1 MPEMRV
7 KIASTVGL
15 HARPAGL
22 FVKAA
27 ARHPG
32 TVSIGRPGTDL
43 VDARSMLS
51 VLSLAIG
58 HGEEVVLRTDGDGAE
73 AALTELAGLLLT
85 DMDA

>member
-1 MPEMRV
+1 MPEIRV
-7 KIASTVGL
+7 KIASPVGL
-15 HARPAGL
+15 HARPASL

-32 TVSIGRPGTDL
+32 TVSIGRPGTQP

-58 HGEEVVLRTDGDGAE
+58 HGEEVVLRTDGEGADT
-73 AALTELAGLLLT
+73 ALDELSRMLVSEP
-85 DMDA
+85 DA

>member
-7 KIASTVGL
+7 RIASSVGL
-15 HARPAGL
+15 HARPAGI

-27 ARHPG
+27 ARHSGP
-32 TVSIGRPGTDL
+32 VSIGRPGTDL

-58 HGEEVVLRTDGDGAE
+58 HGEEVVLRIDGDGADS
-73 AALTELAGLLLT
+73 ALAELSDLLLT
-85 DMDA
+85 DLDA